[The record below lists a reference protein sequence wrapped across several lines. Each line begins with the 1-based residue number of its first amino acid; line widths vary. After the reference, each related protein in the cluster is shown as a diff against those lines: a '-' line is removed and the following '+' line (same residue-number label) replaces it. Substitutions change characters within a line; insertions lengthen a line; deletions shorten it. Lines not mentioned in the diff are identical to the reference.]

1 MVVTELGVYGFDGRT
16 GEMEL
21 ASLHAGVTLD
31 EARDNTGW
39 SLRVADDLSETP
51 PPTEVE
57 LRLIREELDPEGA
70 YTR

>member
-1 MVVTELGVYGFDGRT
+1 MQVEQLPIDFLDHRAA
-16 GEMEL
+16 L
-21 ASLHAGVTLD
+21 FAGVTLD

>member
-1 MVVTELGVYGFDGRT
+1 
-16 GEMEL
+16 MEL

-57 LRLIREELDPEGA
+57 LQLIREELDPEGA